1 MSGNAD
7 DKTQAGDFDAL
18 LGELDTLAKSMPST
32 DDVDKIKAAAGEGE
46 PDGDEDG
53 KGPGDGDE
61 DDEGEGGEPMAK
73 SFRIVGADGQE
84 IEALDGGAL
93 IKGLMAQQ
101 STAQEQFAKSTKA
114 MVSVVQQQGTLIKSL
129 AAKVEELAGQGRGR
143 KSVLNIADRSAAAED
158 PLAKGGQGSQAPTG
172 REILAKASAAY
183 AAGKGGLTSLDI
195 ARIESRCNRGEPIPA
210 EVVQKVLAAS

>member
-32 DDVDKIKAAAGEGE
+32 DDVDKIKAAAGEEDE
-46 PDGDEDG
+46 PDGDEG
-53 KGPGDGDE
+53 GEGEGDGDE
-61 DDEGEGGEPMAK
+61 DDNGEPMAK
-73 SFRIVGADGQE
+73 SFRLVGADGQE
-84 IEALDGGAL
+84 IEAMDGGAL

-101 STAQEQFAKSTKA
+101 ATSQEQFTKSMKA

-129 AAKVEELAGQGRGR
+129 TAKVEELAGQGRGR

>member
-18 LGELDTLAKSMPST
+18 LGELDTLAKSMPCT
-32 DDVDKIKAAAGEGE
+32 DDVDKIKAAAGEEGE

-53 KGPGDGDE
+53 EGEGDGDE
-61 DDEGEGGEPMAK
+61 DDKGEPMAK
-73 SFRIVGADGQE
+73 SFRLVGADGQE
-84 IEALDGGAL
+84 IEAMDGGAL

-101 STAQEQFAKSTKA
+101 STAQEQFTKSMKA
-114 MVSVVQQQGTLIKSL
+114 VVGIVQQQGTLIKSL
-129 AAKVEELAGQGRGR
+129 TAKVEELAGQGRGR

-172 REILAKASAAY
+172 REILAKAAALY
-183 AAGKGGLTSLDI
+183 ANGKGGFTSLDI

-210 EVVQKVLAAS
+210 DVVQKVIAAS